1 MKIKSVEIWGM
12 HNVLH
17 KKYDFSNVNYFFG
30 KNGSGKTTV
39 LQAVQL
45 ALLGCIPGTN
55 KKAQDIFTH
64 SCAPE
69 MKVSLVFDN
78 GYNVTRSYKKNKQSV
93 KSETTCVPDGFDPSD
108 ILRDIELPVFNFSSF
123 LAMSP
128 NAMKDWFIKF
138 LPSSENEVNW
148 KEILDGSEVSYVN
161 DSLYQDVLNY
171 ASGLTP
177 DIEGVI
183 KLNEYMKSLLSFKQ
197 AEQKRYQSTFSS
209 LVYYQDY
216 DGPNNENE
224 ITDKIASLRL
234 TKQKYLNDVSAYN
247 SQKYTERCLSEYSDL
262 KDEINDDDD
271 FTSCQSSVRDLEN
284 KLKEIDSKKFEIER
298 EINSKRHEYDEVNK
312 VASTGGICSYTNEV
326 CSSIQPMING
336 MKESAVRLKESIS
349 NLRTQLE
356 SISYSRMSVCKTLN
370 ETNQKLSAIIK
381 RYGERDTILKSYKP
395 VSKPE
400 DLDVSFIDNE
410 IARLEECIV
419 QLRANLQYDRISEN
433 VSREKMVMEQD
444 IDTLKNWINATGPNG
459 IQANLSEKPFHD
471 MEIILNNFLH
481 NMYDPDISFKFI
493 LDSKNN
499 SFGFGIIRD
508 RRFIKFDTLSS
519 GEKCIVSIILATG
532 LIRCNDSKIHL
543 MLVDDALDHL
553 DDEKA
558 DMFFSTLAK
567 IEDTQFILAG
577 VKKCSVNNSDN
588 FKITEII

>member
-45 ALLGCIPGTN
+45 ALLGYIPGTN

-78 GYNVTRSYKKNKQSV
+78 GYNITRSYKKNGQSV
-93 KSETTCVPDGFDPSD
+93 KSETKFVPDEFDPSD
-108 ILRDIELPVFNFSSF
+108 IVKDLELPVFNFSTF

-171 ASGLTP
+171 AAELTP

-224 ITDKIASLRL
+224 ITAKIASLRL
-234 TKQKYLNDVSAYN
+234 TKQKYLNDVSAYQ
-247 SQKYTERCLSEYSDL
+247 SQQFTEKCLSEYSDL
-262 KDEINDDDD
+262 KDDIHNDEN
-271 FTSCQSSVRDLEN
+271 FISCQSSVPDLET
-284 KLKEIDSKKFEIER
+284 KLKDIDSEKFEIER
-298 EINSKRHEYDEVNK
+298 ELNSKRHEYDEVNK
-312 VASTGGICSYTNEV
+312 VVSTGGICSYTNEV

-336 MKESAVRLKESIS
+336 MKERAVRLKESIS
-349 NLRTQLE
+349 NLKIQLE
-356 SISYSRMSVCKTLN
+356 SISYSRVSLCKTLN
-370 ETNQKLSAIIK
+370 EEKQKVAAIIK
-381 RYGERDTILKSYKP
+381 RYDERDTILKSYNP
-395 VSKPE
+395 LSRPE

-433 VSREKMVMEQD
+433 VSREKTVMEQD
-444 IDTLKNWINATGPNG
+444 IGTLKNWINATGPNG
-459 IQANLSEKPFHD
+459 IQASLSEKPFHD

-481 NMYDPDISFKFI
+481 TMYDPNISFKFI

-508 RRFIKFDTLSS
+508 KRFIKFDTLSS
-519 GEKCIVSIILATG
+519 GEKCIVSIVLATG
-532 LIRCNDSKIHL
+532 LISCNKSQIHL

-567 IEDTQFILAG
+567 FGDTQFILAG
-577 VKKCSVNNSDN
+577 VKKCSVSNSDN

>member
-17 KKYDFSNVNYFFG
+17 KKYDFKNVNYFYG

-45 ALLGCIPGTN
+45 ALLGYIPGTN

-78 GYNVTRSYKKNKQSV
+78 GHTISRSYKKNGQSV
-93 KSETTCVPDGFDPSD
+93 KSETKCIPDGFDPSEIVKD
-108 ILRDIELPVFNFSSF
+108 LELPVFNFSSF
-123 LAMSP
+123 LTMSP

-148 KEILDGSEVSYVN
+148 KEVLEGVEVSYVN
-161 DSLYQDVLNY
+161 DSLYEDVLNY

-183 KLNEYMKSLLSFKQ
+183 KLNEYMKALLSFKQ

-216 DGPNNENE
+216 DGPKNENE

-247 SQKYTERCLSEYSDL
+247 SQQYTERCLSEYSDL
-262 KDEINDDDD
+262 SDEINNDDD
-271 FTSCQSSVRDLEN
+271 FISCQSSVHDLEN
-284 KLKEIDSKKFEIER
+284 KLREIDSKKFEIER

-336 MKESAVRLKESIS
+336 MKERAVRLKEIIS
-349 NLRTQLE
+349 NLKIQLD

-370 ETNQKLSAIIK
+370 ETKQKLSAIIK
-381 RYGERDTILKSYKP
+381 RYDERDTILKSYNP

-459 IQANLSEKPFHD
+459 IQASLSEKPFHD

-481 NMYDPDISFKFI
+481 KMYDQNISFKFI

-532 LIRCNDSKIHL
+532 LIKCNDSKIHL
-543 MLVDDALDHL
+543 MLVDDVLDHL

>member
-45 ALLGCIPGTN
+45 ALLGYIPGTN

-108 ILRDIELPVFNFSSF
+108 ILRDIELPVFDFSSF

-148 KEILDGSEVSYVN
+148 KDILDGSELSYVN
-161 DSLYQDVLNY
+161 DSLYENVLNY

-216 DGPNNENE
+216 DGPTNENE
-224 ITDKIASLRL
+224 ITAKIASLRL
-234 TKQKYLNDVSAYN
+234 TKQKYLNEVSAYE
-247 SQKYTERCLSEYSDL
+247 SQQYTERCLSEYSDL
-262 KDEINDDDD
+262 KDEINNDDD
-271 FTSCQSSVRDLEN
+271 FISCKSSLCEIEN
-284 KLKEIDSKKFEIER
+284 KLKEIDSSKFEIER

-336 MKESAVRLKESIS
+336 MKERAVRLKEIIS
-349 NLRTQLE
+349 NLKIQLE

-370 ETNQKLSAIIK
+370 ETKQKLSAIIK
-381 RYGERDTILKSYKP
+381 RYDERDTILKSYNP

-433 VSREKMVMEQD
+433 VSREKMAMEQD

-459 IQANLSEKPFHD
+459 IQAILSEKPFHD

-481 NMYDPDISFKFI
+481 KMYDKNISFKFI

-558 DMFFSTLAK
+558 DMFFRTLSK

>member
-45 ALLGCIPGTN
+45 ALLGYIPGTN

-78 GYNVTRSYKKNKQSV
+78 GHTISRSYKKNGQSV
-93 KSETTCVPDGFDPSD
+93 KSETKCIPDGFDLSD
-108 ILRDIELPVFNFSSF
+108 ILKDIELPVFNFSSF
-123 LAMSP
+123 LTMSP

-148 KEILDGSEVSYVN
+148 KEILEGAEVSYVN
-161 DSLYQDVLNY
+161 DPLYQDVLNY
-171 ASGLTP
+171 ASELTP
-177 DIEGVI
+177 DIEGVR

-234 TKQKYLNDVSAYN
+234 TKQKYLNAVSAYQ
-247 SQKYTERCLSEYSDL
+247 SQQYTERCLAGYSDL
-262 KDEINDDDD
+262 KDDIHDDTD
-271 FTSCQSSVRDLEN
+271 FIECQSSVSELEN
-284 KLKEIDSKKFEIER
+284 KMKEIDSRKVEIER
-298 EINSKRHEYDEVNK
+298 EINFKRHEYDEVSK
-312 VASTGGICSYTNEV
+312 VISTGGVCSYTNTV
-326 CSSIQPMING
+326 CASIQPMIEE
-336 MKESAVRLKESIS
+336 MDKKASCIREAISVLKVE
-349 NLRTQLE
+349 LE
-356 SISYSRMSVCKTLN
+356 SISYSRMSVCQVLN
-370 ETNQKLSAIIK
+370 ETKQKIAAITK
-381 RYGERDTILKSYKP
+381 RYDERDTILKSYNP
-395 VSKPE
+395 VSKPDE
-400 DLDVSFIDNE
+400 VDVSFIDNE
-410 IARLEECIV
+410 IAKLEECLV
-419 QLRANLQYDRISEN
+419 KLRANLQYDRISEN

-444 IDTLKNWINATGPNG
+444 IDTLKNWITVTGPNG
-459 IQANLSEKPFHD
+459 IQASLSEKPFHD
-471 MEIILNNFLH
+471 MEIILNDFLH
-481 NMYDPDISFKFI
+481 TMYDPNISFKFI

-508 RRFIKFDTLSS
+508 KRFIKFDTLSS
-519 GEKCIVSIILATG
+519 GEKCIVSIVLATG
-532 LIRCNDSKIHL
+532 LLSCNASEIHL

-553 DDEKA
+553 DDQKA
-558 DMFFSTLAK
+558 DMFFNTLAK
-567 IEDTQFILAG
+567 LEDTQFILAG
-577 VKKCSVNNSDN
+577 VKKCNVNNSDN

>member
-17 KKYDFSNVNYFFG
+17 KKYDFTNVNYFYG

-45 ALLGCIPGTN
+45 ALLGYIPGTN

-78 GYNVTRSYKKNKQSV
+78 GYNITRSYKKNGQSV
-93 KSETTCVPDGFDPSD
+93 KSETKCIPDGFDPSE
-108 ILRDIELPVFNFSSF
+108 IVRDLELPVFNFSTF

-171 ASGLTP
+171 ASELTP
-177 DIEGVI
+177 DVKGVR

-216 DGPNNENE
+216 DGPDNENE
-224 ITDKIASLRL
+224 ITDKIASLRV
-234 TKQKYLNDVSAYN
+234 TKQKYLNAISAYQ
-247 SQKYTERCLSEYSDL
+247 SQQYTERCLEGYSDL
-262 KDEINDDDD
+262 KDDIHNDED
-271 FTSCQSSVRDLEN
+271 FISCQSSVSDLET
-284 KLKEIDSKKFEIER
+284 KLRDIDSRKFEIER

-312 VASTGGICSYTNEV
+312 VVSTGGVCSYTNEV
-326 CSSIQPMING
+326 CPSIQPMING
-336 MKESAVRLKESIS
+336 MRENSVRLKESIS
-349 NLRTQLE
+349 TLKMELNSL
-356 SISYSRMSVCKTLN
+356 SASRMSTCQILN
-370 ETNQKLSAIIK
+370 DTKQRLAIIIK
-381 RYGERDTILKSYKP
+381 RYDERDTILKSYNP
-395 VSKPE
+395 VSKPDE
-400 DLDVSFIDNE
+400 VDISFIDNE

-444 IDTLKNWINATGPNG
+444 IDTLKTWINVTGPNG
-459 IQANLSEKPFHD
+459 IQAILSEKPFHD
-471 MEIILNNFLH
+471 METILNDLIH
-481 NMYDPDISFKFI
+481 RMYDPDIEFKFI
-493 LDSKNN
+493 LDGKNN
-499 SFGFGIIRD
+499 SFGFGISRNK
-508 RRFIKFDTLSS
+508 RFIKFDTLSS
-519 GEKCIVSIILATG
+519 GEKCIISIVLATG
-532 LIRCNDSKIHL
+532 LISCNPSQIHL

-558 DMFFSTLAK
+558 DIFFDTLAK
-567 IEDTQFILAG
+567 FTDTQFILAG
-577 VKKCSVNNSDN
+577 VKKCNVNNSDN